1 MTRQDRTGQDRRRHD
16 TRRHDTTGHD
26 RRRNDR
32 DMTGEDMT
40 RDDMTVP
47 SDVPGERVLVKS
59 TLANWPIGKDLG
71 LMALLRNARG
81 LNPRGCHW
89 GPSPIRTRDWNP
101 RHHFPNRLPSPSPA
115 PAPTPAAA
123 PAPIHTPAPGIFQTQ
138 KYISSPSSRS
148 SEYLPFVDATSPK
161 PRKALHSAVVLR
173 MRPCTKI
180 HVSSPG
186 KNVVKNLS
194 LP

>member
-1 MTRQDRTGQDRRRHD
+1 MTRQDMTGDEMTGHDWRGHD
-16 TRRHDTTGHD
+16 TRRHDRPF
-26 RRRNDR
+26 RRAWRASF
-32 DMTGEDMT
+32 GE
-40 RDDMTVP
+40 VYL
-47 SDVPGERVLVKS
+47 GQ
-59 TLANWPIGKDLG
+59 LADWQRPWPYGPPQECSW
-71 LMALLRNARG
+71 AQSA
-81 LNPRGCHW
+81 GCHW
-89 GPSPIRTRDWNP
+89 GPSPIRTRDWNA
-101 RHHFPNRLPSPSPA
+101 RHHFPSRLPSPSPA

-123 PAPIHTPAPGIFQTQ
+123 PAPIHTPAPGNFQTQ

-148 SEYLPFVDATSPK
+148 SKYLPFVDATSPK

-180 HVSSPG
+180 HVSRPA